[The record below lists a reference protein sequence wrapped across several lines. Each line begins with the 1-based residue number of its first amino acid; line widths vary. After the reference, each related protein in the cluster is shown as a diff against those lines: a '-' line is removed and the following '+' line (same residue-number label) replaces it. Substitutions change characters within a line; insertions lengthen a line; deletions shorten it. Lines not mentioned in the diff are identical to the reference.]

1 MSQNSYQVLI
11 YPSAEND
18 LIEIKEYFLYK
29 LKISPNNLFE
39 KFYKLIDT
47 LEKNPH
53 LFPLLKDPFLNQLGY
68 RMIPIDNFLL
78 FYIIDNE
85 TVQIHRFLYGRRNY
99 LSIL

>member
-1 MSQNSYQVLI
+1 MNPVTYKVLI
-11 YPSAEND
+11 YPSAEHD
-18 LIEIKEYFLYK
+18 LTEIREYFLYK
-29 LKISPNNLFE
+29 LKISPNKHFE
-39 KFYKLIDT
+39 MFYKTIDT
-47 LEKNPH
+47 LETNPF

-78 FYIIDNE
+78 FYTFDND